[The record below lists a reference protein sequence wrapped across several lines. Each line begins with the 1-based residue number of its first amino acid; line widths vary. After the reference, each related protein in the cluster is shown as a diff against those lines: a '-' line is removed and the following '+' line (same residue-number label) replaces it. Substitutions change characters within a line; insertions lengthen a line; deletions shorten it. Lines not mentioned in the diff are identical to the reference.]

1 MTEKT
6 ETLPPAT
13 QPDNQP
19 TDAGAIHRRAVAID
33 MHADTAQRL
42 VDEQRGPE

>member
-33 MHADTAQRL
+33 MHADTRSASL
-42 VDEQRGPE
+42 TNTWT